1 MSGGGANTH
10 LRAITSDQL
19 IVGQH
24 VRGSCWNL
32 AIAITMMNQLYFS
45 YELRLKGALE
55 GRRGCPEFCVNGASV
70 NSSASFPQIEW

>member
-55 GRRGCPEFCVNGASV
+55 GRKQHHLRQPLEAKYLVFFL
-70 NSSASFPQIEW
+70 FPSLEG